1 MFCVF
6 FFNAKGEFSGTNSRI
21 KKGAPKRVIEVLRAI
36 GFAFTSFHLSFKQ
49 SYYTKFILTRLEQ
62 NSN

>member
-1 MFCVF
+1 MF
-6 FFNAKGEFSGTNSRI
+6 FFKCERGIFKGLIAGI
-21 KKGAPKRVIEVLRAI
+21 KKGAPKRVIEVLRTI